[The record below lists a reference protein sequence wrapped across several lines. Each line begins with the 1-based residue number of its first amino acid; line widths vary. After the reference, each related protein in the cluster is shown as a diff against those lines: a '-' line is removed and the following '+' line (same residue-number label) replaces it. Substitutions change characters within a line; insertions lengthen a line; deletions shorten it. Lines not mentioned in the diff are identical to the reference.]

1 MRLNK
6 QVVKSGLKQVGK
18 FIDTNSPI
26 LLTGMGLAGMVTTVI
41 FAVKATPKAEKII
54 KCEES
59 QVERPL
65 TKVEIVKHTWKCYI
79 PTVAMG
85 AASAACIIGGQ
96 TVSLRRNAVLAG
108 LYTLTDNTLKEY
120 QDKVIETVG
129 EKKNND
135 IVDAMAKD
143 IVEQNQV
150 VEQNVIYAGGE
161 HLCYDPLTGRYFRSD
176 IELINRA
183 VNNLNKSLID
193 DRYESLNDFYYI
205 LGLPEVDPIIGDS
218 VGWNSDR
225 LLDLG
230 FSSQLASNG
239 EPCVVMR
246 YDVAPKFTYNN
257 L

>member
-6 QVVKSGLKQVGK
+6 QVVKAGLKQIGK
-18 FIDTNSPI
+18 FVDSNSPVI
-26 LLTGMGLAGMVTTVI
+26 LTGMGLAGMITTVVFGI
-41 FAVKATPKAEKII
+41 KATPKAEKII

-59 QVERPL
+59 QLERPL

-96 TVSLRRNAVLAG
+96 SVSLRRNAALAG
-108 LYTLTDNTLKEY
+108 LYAFTDNTLKEY

-129 EKKNND
+129 EKKNTD
-135 IVDAMAKD
+135 ILDGMAKD
-143 IVEQNQV
+143 IVDQNPV
-150 VEQNVIYAGGE
+150 NELNVIRAGGD

-183 VNNLNKSLID
+183 VNNLNKCLID
-193 DRYESLNDFYYI
+193 DRYETLNDFYYL
-205 LGLPEVDPIIGDS
+205 LGLPEVDSIVGEDL
-218 VGWNSDR
+218 GWNTDK

-239 EPCVVMR
+239 EPCVVLR
-246 YDVAPKFTYNN
+246 YDVAPKFDYQY
-257 L
+257 

>member
-6 QVVKSGLKQVGK
+6 KVVKAGLKQLGK
-18 FIDTNSPI
+18 FVNSNSPVI
-26 LLTGMGLAGMVTTVI
+26 LTGMGLAGMVTTVVFGI
-41 FAVKATPKAEKII
+41 KATPKAEKII

-59 QVERPL
+59 QLERPL
-65 TKVEIVKHTWKCYI
+65 TNVEIVKHTWKCYI

-96 TVSLRRNAVLAG
+96 SVSLRRNAALAG
-108 LYTLTDNTLKEY
+108 LYAFTDNTLKEY

-129 EKKNND
+129 EKKNTD
-135 IVDAMAKD
+135 ILDGMAKD
-143 IVEQNQV
+143 IVDKNPVNEL
-150 VEQNVIYAGGE
+150 NVIRAGGD

-183 VNNLNKSLID
+183 VNNLNKCLID
-193 DRYESLNDFYYI
+193 DRYETLNDFYYM
-205 LGLPEVDPIIGDS
+205 LGLPEVDSTVGDNL
-218 VGWNSDR
+218 GWNTDK

-239 EPCVVMR
+239 EPCIVLR
-246 YDVAPKFTYNN
+246 YDVAPKFEYQY
-257 L
+257 

>member
-1 MRLNK
+1 MKLNK
-6 QVVKSGLKQVGK
+6 QVVKAGLKQIGK
-18 FIDTNSPI
+18 FVDSNSPVI
-26 LLTGMGLAGMVTTVI
+26 LTGMGLAGMITTVVFGI
-41 FAVKATPKAEKII
+41 KATPKAEKII

-59 QVERPL
+59 QLERPL

-96 TVSLRRNAVLAG
+96 SVSLRRNAALAG
-108 LYTLTDNTLKEY
+108 LYAFTDNTLKEY

-129 EKKNND
+129 EKKNTD
-135 IVDAMAKD
+135 ILDGMAKD
-143 IVEQNQV
+143 IVDQNPV
-150 VEQNVIYAGGE
+150 NELNVIRAGGD

-183 VNNLNKSLID
+183 VNNLNKCLID
-193 DRYESLNDFYYI
+193 DRYETLNDFYYL
-205 LGLPEVDPIIGDS
+205 LGLPEVDSIVGEDL
-218 VGWNSDR
+218 GWNTDK

-239 EPCVVMR
+239 EPCIVLR
-246 YDVAPKFTYNN
+246 YDVAPKFDYQY
-257 L
+257 

>member
-6 QVVKSGLKQVGK
+6 QVVKAGLKQIGK
-18 FIDTNSPI
+18 FVDSNSPVI
-26 LLTGMGLAGMVTTVI
+26 LTGMGLAGMITTVVFGI
-41 FAVKATPKAEKII
+41 KATPKAEKII

-59 QVERPL
+59 QLERPL

-85 AASAACIIGGQ
+85 AASAVCIIGGQ
-96 TVSLRRNAVLAG
+96 SVSLRRNAALAG
-108 LYTLTDNTLKEY
+108 LYAFTDNTLKEY

-129 EKKNND
+129 EKKNTD
-135 IVDAMAKD
+135 ILDGMAKD
-143 IVEQNQV
+143 IVDQNPV
-150 VEQNVIYAGGE
+150 NELNVIRAGGD

-183 VNNLNKSLID
+183 VNNLNKCLID
-193 DRYESLNDFYYI
+193 DRYETLNDFYYL
-205 LGLPEVDPIIGDS
+205 LGLPEVNSIVGEDL
-218 VGWNSDR
+218 GWNTDK

-239 EPCVVMR
+239 EPCIVLR
-246 YDVAPKFTYNN
+246 YDVAPKFDYQY
-257 L
+257 

>member
-1 MRLNK
+1 MKLNK
-6 QVVKSGLKQVGK
+6 QVVKTGLKQIGK
-18 FIDTNSPI
+18 FVDSNSPVI
-26 LLTGMGLAGMVTTVI
+26 LTGMGLAGMITTVVFGI
-41 FAVKATPKAEKII
+41 KATPKAEKII

-59 QVERPL
+59 QLERPL

-96 TVSLRRNAVLAG
+96 SVSLRRNAALAG
-108 LYTLTDNTLKEY
+108 LYAFTDNTLKEY

-129 EKKNND
+129 EKKNTD
-135 IVDAMAKD
+135 ILDGMAKD
-143 IVEQNQV
+143 IVDQNPV
-150 VEQNVIYAGGE
+150 NELNVIRAGGD

-183 VNNLNKSLID
+183 VNNLNKCLID
-193 DRYESLNDFYYI
+193 DRYETLNDFYYL
-205 LGLPEVDPIIGDS
+205 LGLPEVDSIVGEDL
-218 VGWNSDR
+218 GWNTDK

-239 EPCVVMR
+239 EPCIVLR
-246 YDVAPKFTYNN
+246 YDVAPKFDYQY
-257 L
+257 